1 MVDYESVKKKIAAN
15 LRNLISVRDTTQME
29 VAELL
34 GVAQSAVSKWARA
47 QVMPDLKSIVGLAD
61 LFGVT
66 VSEIVGDA
74 KSEEFENSTY
84 RISDETWG
92 RKPVIDKEE
101 LEAME
106 LLHKRSIIDDE
117 KYYSYITEKLKEIA
131 E

>member
-1 MVDYESVKKKIAAN
+1 MVDYESVMKKIAAN
-15 LRNLISVRDTTQME
+15 LRNLISARGTSQQE
-29 VAELL
+29 VADLMGL
-34 GVAQSAVSKWARA
+34 SQSSVSKWANA
-47 QVMPDLKSIVGLAD
+47 KVMPDLKSIVGLAD

-101 LEAME
+101 LNAME
-106 LLHKRSIIDDE
+106 LLHKRGIIDDE
-117 KYYSYITEKLKEIA
+117 KFYGYITKKLKEIA

>member
-1 MVDYESVKKKIAAN
+1 MVDYESVTKKIAAN
-15 LRNLISVRDTTQME
+15 LRNLISARCTTQTE

-34 GVAQSAVSKWARA
+34 GTSQSAVSKWARA

>member
-1 MVDYESVKKKIAAN
+1 MVDYESAKKRLAAN
-15 LRNLISVRDTTQME
+15 LRNLISARGTTQQE
-29 VAELL
+29 VADLMSL
-34 GVAQSAVSKWARA
+34 SQSAVSKWARA
-47 QVMPDLKSIVGLAD
+47 QVMPDLKSLVGLAD

-92 RKPVIDKEE
+92 RKPAIDKEE

-106 LLHKRSIIDDE
+106 LLHDRGIIDDA
-117 KYYSYITEKLKEIA
+117 KFYGYITEKIKEIA

>member
-1 MVDYESVKKKIAAN
+1 MVDYESVTKKIAAN
-15 LRNLISVRDTTQME
+15 LRNLISARCTTQME

-34 GVAQSAVSKWARA
+34 GASQSAVSKWARA
-47 QVMPDLKSIVGLAD
+47 QVMPDLKSLVGLAD

-92 RKPVIDKEE
+92 RKPSVDKEE

-106 LLHKRSIIDDE
+106 LLHKRGIIDDE
-117 KYYSYITEKLKEIA
+117 KFYGYITEKLKEIA

>member
-1 MVDYESVKKKIAAN
+1 MVDYESVTKKIAAN
-15 LRNLISVRDTTQME
+15 LRNLISVRGTTQME

-34 GVAQSAVSKWARA
+34 GISQSSVSKWARA
-47 QVMPDLKSIVGLAD
+47 QVMPDLKSLVGLAD

-92 RKPVIDKEE
+92 RKPAIDREE

-106 LLHKRSIIDDE
+106 LLHKRGIIDDT
-117 KYYSYITEKLKEIA
+117 KFYGYITEKLKEIA
-131 E
+131 K

>member
-1 MVDYESVKKKIAAN
+1 MIDYESVTKKIAAN
-15 LRNLISVRDTTQME
+15 LRSLISARGTSQQE
-29 VAELL
+29 VADLMGL
-34 GVAQSAVSKWARA
+34 SQSSVSKWAHA
-47 QVMPDLKSIVGLAD
+47 KVMPDLKSIVGLAD

-101 LEAME
+101 LNAVR
-106 LLHKRSIIDDE
+106 LLHNRAIIDDNQYYTYLEE
-117 KYYSYITEKLKEIA
+117 KLREITE
-131 E
+131 

>member
-15 LRNLISVRDTTQME
+15 LRSLISARGTTQTE

-34 GVAQSAVSKWARA
+34 ETSQASVSKWVRA
-47 QVMPDLKSIVGLAD
+47 QVFPDLKSLIGLAD

-66 VSEIVGDA
+66 VSELVGDA

-84 RISDETWG
+84 HISDETWG
-92 RKPVIDKEE
+92 RKPVINKEE

-106 LLHKRSIIDDE
+106 LLHKRNIIDDE

>member
-1 MVDYESVKKKIAAN
+1 MVDYESVTKKIAAN
-15 LRNLISVRDTTQME
+15 LRNLISARCTTQME

-34 GVAQSAVSKWARA
+34 GASQSAVSKWARA

-84 RISDETWG
+84 HISDETWG

-106 LLHKRSIIDDE
+106 LLHKRGIIDDA
-117 KYYSYITEKLKEIA
+117 KFYGYITEKLKEIA

>member
-15 LRNLISVRDTTQME
+15 LRNLISVRGTTQME

-34 GVAQSAVSKWARA
+34 STSQSAVSKWARA
-47 QVMPDLKSIVGLAD
+47 QVMPDLKSLVGLAD

-84 RISDETWG
+84 HISDETWG
-92 RKPVIDKEE
+92 RKPAIDKEE

-106 LLHKRSIIDDE
+106 LLHKRGIIDDE
-117 KYYSYITEKLKEIA
+117 KFYGYITEKLKEIA

>member
-1 MVDYESVKKKIAAN
+1 MVDYESVMKKIAAN
-15 LRNLISVRDTTQME
+15 LRNLISARNTSQQE
-29 VAELL
+29 VADLMGL
-34 GVAQSAVSKWARA
+34 SQSSVSKWANAR
-47 QVMPDLKSIVGLAD
+47 VMPDLKSIVGLAD

-92 RKPVIDKEE
+92 RKPAIGKEE

-106 LLHKRSIIDDE
+106 LLHDRGIVDDT
-117 KYYSYITEKLKEIA
+117 KFYGYITEKLKEIA

>member
-1 MVDYESVKKKIAAN
+1 MVDYESVTKKIAAN
-15 LRNLISVRDTTQME
+15 LRNLISVRGTTQME

-34 GVAQSAVSKWARA
+34 GISQSSVSKWARA

-84 RISDETWG
+84 HISDETWG
-92 RKPVIDKEE
+92 RKPSIDKEE

-106 LLHKRSIIDDE
+106 LLHDRGIIDDA
-117 KYYSYITEKLKEIA
+117 KFYGYITEKLKEIA

>member
-1 MVDYESVKKKIAAN
+1 MVDYESVTKKIAAN
-15 LRNLISVRDTTQME
+15 LRNLISARCTTQME

-34 GVAQSAVSKWARA
+34 GTSQSAVSKWARA
-47 QVMPDLKSIVGLAD
+47 QVMPELKSIVGLAD

-92 RKPVIDKEE
+92 RKPAIDKEE

-106 LLHKRSIIDDE
+106 LLHKRGIIDDA
-117 KYYSYITEKLKEIA
+117 KFYGYITEKLKEIA

>member
-1 MVDYESVKKKIAAN
+1 MVDYESVTKKIAAN
-15 LRNLISVRDTTQME
+15 LRNLISARGTSQQE
-29 VAELL
+29 VADLMGL
-34 GVAQSAVSKWARA
+34 SQSSVSKWAHA
-47 QVMPDLKSIVGLAD
+47 KVMPDLKSIVGLAD

-66 VSEIVGDA
+66 ISEIVGDA

-106 LLHKRSIIDDE
+106 LLHKRGIIDDT
-117 KYYSYITEKLKEIA
+117 KFYGYITEKLKEIA